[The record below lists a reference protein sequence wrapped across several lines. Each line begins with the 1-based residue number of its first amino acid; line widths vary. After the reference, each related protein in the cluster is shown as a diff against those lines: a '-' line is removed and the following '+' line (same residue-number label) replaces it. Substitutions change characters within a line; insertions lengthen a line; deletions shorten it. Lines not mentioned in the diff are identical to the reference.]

1 MESTSIVKEAKTVDE
16 AVEKALKELG
26 ITEEEAE
33 IKVID
38 EGNRGLLGLIGGK
51 DAVVEVSKKFNPI
64 EEGKEFLDKL
74 FTKANLDVE
83 VEVVEEKTDDEQ
95 VLYNL
100 KSPELGLVIGHRGET
115 LDALQ
120 YLSSIVI
127 NKELLEYYRI
137 LLDAEGYRDRRKE
150 TLERLARKLAE
161 AVGLRNMQQKKTQSG
176 SSRKRIAAPER
187 SEKKAK
193 PVERKRLVEP
203 EQVIPLDDDDF

>member
-1 MESTSIVKEAKTVDE
+1 MDNTSIVKKAKTVDE

-26 ITEEEAE
+26 ITKEKAE

-64 EEGKEFLDKL
+64 EEGKKFLEKL

-100 KSPELGLVIGHRGET
+100 KSPKELGLVIGHRGET

-120 YLSSIVI
+120 YISSIVI
-127 NKELLEYYRI
+127 NKEMMEYYRI

-150 TLERLARKLAE
+150 TLERLARKMADR
-161 AVGLRNMQQKKTQSG
+161 AVQKGRKVVLEPMPPHERRIIHMELKDN
-176 SSRKRIAAPER
+176 SRVKSY
-187 SEKKAK
+187 SEGKE
-193 PVERKRLVEP
+193 PFRKVMIEP
-203 EQVIPLDDDDF
+203 IKE